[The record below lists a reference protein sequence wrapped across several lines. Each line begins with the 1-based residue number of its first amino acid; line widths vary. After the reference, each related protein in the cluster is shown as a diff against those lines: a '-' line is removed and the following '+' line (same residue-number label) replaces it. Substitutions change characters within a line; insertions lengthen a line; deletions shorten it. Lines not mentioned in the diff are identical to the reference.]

1 MKVSSYNQ
9 ACFRFNNQVKE
20 MIETYAELER
30 LQKSTNLILNH
41 MIKWSYQTRMLL
53 VSDLPITKKY
63 LTPQVNKVPMED
75 SKITTMIDH
84 MSDRQ
89 AEKVQH
95 LLRESVGEIELS
107 RQQRLWQLY
116 KEKKLISNNNIP
128 GNYLSEYLN
137 VTK

>member
-89 AEKVQH
+89 VEKFQL

>member
-75 SKITTMIDH
+75 SKIITRTTMIDH

-89 AEKVQH
+89 VEKFQL

-107 RQQRLWQLY
+107 RQQR
-116 KEKKLISNNNIP
+116 
-128 GNYLSEYLN
+128 
-137 VTK
+137 